1 MLRMKFDNEIEHL
14 YLDLI
19 RDRLSILTLIL
30 QSCTPVY
37 CKYWLKRYGRSICRR
52 NTKTSR
58 FGVSNSI
65 LEPKTTV
72 SGIILHAQNSE
83 KTFLIICFK
92 STGIY

>member
-30 QSCTPVY
+30 QSCTPMY
-37 CKYWLKRYGRSICRR
+37 CKHWLKRYGRSICRR

-58 FGVSNSI
+58 FGVSISI

-72 SGIILHAQNSE
+72 WGYIMRTKFR
-83 KTFLIICFK
+83 KT
-92 STGIY
+92 Y